1 MSCWLVVDLVD
12 DRLLI
17 FPMIPWRCERRLA
30 RDAGG
35 WRCCGLVARYDDA
48 GFDVALVNGCDDV

>member
-1 MSCWLVVDLVD
+1 MVDLGD